1 MNLPCLAASQNAAV
15 SGLATGA
22 GYFLLRSSHALQNG
36 SRGGVADAQET
47 AGAVGDGEIAIPDL
61 HLRMRLAAQ
70 LPDRLEDLG
79 HAAAVDGV
87 VAAEAAAVGVER
99 QLADAGDQIAVG
111 DELAALALLA
121 EAEVLELH
129 QDRDGEAVVDRG
141 VFDVLRRDAGFLER
155 ARTGPDA
162 GGVREIEILAAA
174 RALHRLAMAD
184 QPHQRLLQALG
195 NLGRRYDQRAAAI
208 GDDAAV
214 EPMQGIRDHRGIDH
228 ILDGDDVLEHRVRIV
243 LRVMR
248 GRDLDPGELLAG
260 GAIVVHVTHGAH
272 AIGIVGGRTIG
283 CLEVG
288 LGARRTRRRRAGA
301 RLAGQ
306 RDQRDRALARRDR
319 LRRVAEMDDVGAA
332 AGVGAVYMAQI
343 EAEIIDHRPG
353 TARRVTGAEVAVDV
367 VLGEPGI
374 LDRAFGDLGVK
385 LGCGFVRRMPG
396 RMFVDPGNVGLALDG
411 QIRSPLAVLWP
422 AEAMLGRH
430 GGDTGATRRA
440 ASRMSSRRWPCAR
453 SGRERSSPWNW

>member
-141 VFDVLRRDAGFLER
+141 VFDIGGFDARLRESRRARPGGAAIGQIDAPAHLVLRRLAG
-155 ARTGPDA
+155 AT
-162 GGVREIEILAAA
+162 
-174 RALHRLAMAD
+174 
-184 QPHQRLLQALG
+184 
-195 NLGRRYDQRAAAI
+195 
-208 GDDAAV
+208 
-214 EPMQGIRDHRGIDH
+214 
-228 ILDGDDVLEHRVRIV
+228 
-243 LRVMR
+243 
-248 GRDLDPGELLAG
+248 DLD
-260 GAIVVHVTHGAH
+260 
-272 AIGIVGGRTIG
+272 
-283 CLEVG
+283 
-288 LGARRTRRRRAGA
+288 AR
-301 RLAGQ
+301 
-306 RDQRDRALARRDR
+306 
-319 LRRVAEMDDVGAA
+319 
-332 AGVGAVYMAQI
+332 
-343 EAEIIDHRPG
+343 
-353 TARRVTGAEVAVDV
+353 
-367 VLGEPGI
+367 
-374 LDRAFGDLGVK
+374 
-385 LGCGFVRRMPG
+385 
-396 RMFVDPGNVGLALDG
+396 
-411 QIRSPLAVLWP
+411 
-422 AEAMLGRH
+422 
-430 GGDTGATRRA
+430 
-440 ASRMSSRRWPCAR
+440 
-453 SGRERSSPWNW
+453 